1 MYTWKCHKE
10 TTCVVILNNKNVIL
24 LLFYKIME
32 QEGGMGPAWRVGTS
46 ERGRK

>member
-1 MYTWKCHKE
+1 
-10 TTCVVILNNKNVIL
+10 L

-32 QEGGMGPAWRVGTS
+32 QEGGMGPAWGVGTS

>member
-1 MYTWKCHKE
+1 MEMSQGNYLL
-10 TTCVVILNNKNVIL
+10 VILNNKNDIL

-46 ERGRK
+46 ERGRV